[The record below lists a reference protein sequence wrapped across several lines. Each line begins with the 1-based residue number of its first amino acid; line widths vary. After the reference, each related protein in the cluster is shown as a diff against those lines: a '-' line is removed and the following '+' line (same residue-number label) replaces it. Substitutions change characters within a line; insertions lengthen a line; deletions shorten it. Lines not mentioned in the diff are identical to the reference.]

1 MENNNI
7 GIEKIDGGLKDLNNY
22 EYTACEV
29 AGDVFRGNQRVL
41 TYYDNKDNPG
51 DRLDILQA
59 TNSPVSPLTTC
70 ATIGLVN
77 NDTGVISGDGK
88 HVRVEL
94 IGTVDSTEPYA
105 VSQLGRILTHCSL
118 LAKRKNNA
126 ICTPGSTIS
135 NAMVNFVPDSEMK
148 HIGFALPIPFS
159 NWGDKQLGVVDLD
172 DKNMLTWLLAFP
184 LSDAELEYVKKNGRQ
199 GMTDLVQKV
208 MNEQG
213 EKALFSYYRKSVL

>member
-1 MENNNI
+1 MENNN
-7 GIEKIDGGLKDLNNY
+7 IEKIDGGLKDLNNY
-22 EYTACEV
+22 EYTACET
-29 AGDVFRGNQRVL
+29 AADVFRGNQRVL
-41 TYYDNKDNPG
+41 TYYNNKDDQN

-94 IGTVDSTEPYA
+94 MGTVDSTEPYA
-105 VSQLGRILTHCSL
+105 VVQLGRVLTHCAL
-118 LAKRKNNA
+118 LAKKKNMG
-126 ICTPGSTIS
+126 ICTPGSTIA

-148 HIGFALPIPFS
+148 HIGFALPIAFS
-159 NWGDKQLGVVDLD
+159 NWGDKQLGLIDLD
-172 DKNMLTWLLAFP
+172 EKNMLTWLLAFP
-184 LSDAELEYVKKNGRQ
+184 LSDAEFEYVKENGRA
-199 GMTDLVQKV
+199 GITELVQKI

-213 EKALFSYYRKSVL
+213 EKALFSLYRKSLL